1 MHNGFEKILAS
12 LDDDRDLFAQIA
24 VQVSRHYADYADQ
37 IEMLLADGN
46 SAGLARL
53 LHKLKASWALYV
65 PGEPG
70 LPVQLETAVRAGDTE
85 MIAKLAPLLIET
97 LRTVSRQLELWVK

>member
-1 MHNGFEKILAS
+1 MQNGFEKILAS

-24 VQVSRHYADYADQ
+24 VQVSRHYADYAEQ

-65 PGEPG
+65 PAQPE
-70 LPVQLETAVRAGDTE
+70 LPAQLEMAVRAGDTE
-85 MIAKLAPLLIET
+85 AIAKFSPLLLET